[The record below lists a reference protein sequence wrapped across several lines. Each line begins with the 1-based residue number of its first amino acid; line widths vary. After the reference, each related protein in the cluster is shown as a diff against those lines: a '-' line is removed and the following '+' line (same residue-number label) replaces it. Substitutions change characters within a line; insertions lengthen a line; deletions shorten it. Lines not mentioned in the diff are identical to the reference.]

1 MVGDFQNWARRPDA
15 SVAAYYTHVN
25 YFVLTTGN
33 CNAKP
38 STCSPSCTLI
48 GIPGIRHD
56 VEYLKRNGAK
66 VLASF
71 GGANMGQFGNR

>member
-1 MVGDFQNWARRPDA
+1 MVGDFQNWNRRPDA
-15 SVAAYYTHVN
+15 SVAAHYTHVN

-48 GIPGIRHD
+48 DTPGISQD
-56 VEYLKRNGAK
+56 AAFFKSNGAK